1 MILLT
6 LVMNS
11 CQSNK
16 TKTEYKTVY
25 AVPELYF
32 PQYPAPKNNV
42 IPYDKDFKKV
52 TDVNTEIEYV
62 VMPFWYYKL
71 IVDYKV
77 SVDEQKTKYE
87 AFKQRLDLEYKTVYA
102 VPELYFP
109 KFPAPE
115 KNTIPLDE
123 NYKKVTD
130 NDTDIEYVLMPF
142 WYYKL
147 IVDYKISV
155 DEQKAKYEAF
165 KQRLD

>member
-1 MILLT
+1 MIILLILLT

-16 TKTEYKTVY
+16 TRT
-25 AVPELYF
+25 
-32 PQYPAPKNNV
+32 
-42 IPYDKDFKKV
+42 
-52 TDVNTEIEYV
+52 
-62 VMPFWYYKL
+62 
-71 IVDYKV
+71 
-77 SVDEQKTKYE
+77 
-87 AFKQRLDLEYKTVYA
+87 EYKTVYA

-109 KFPAPE
+109 KFPAPG

-130 NDTDIEYVLMPF
+130 NDTVIEYVLMPF